1 MPSGNGGMGRGS
13 DTRIYA
19 PRSESNHMYSNND
32 EDSYRHGIGD
42 KEEFERKRDEKMR
55 EKEETKTV
63 GDTPHLRIEIDKP
76 EEEPMMED
84 MGSPQEEENPDMYN
98 PEQAAAQTDMSSM
111 AGPIGIG
118 GPNLSQ
124 AIGAQTNGVM
134 QQFATGEPMD
144 LAFRLLKATERC
156 YTCQGSGEITVP
168 FDPNTAPITCTNC
181 GGSGVIR
188 SKHPGSEDEGQGQVR
203 YQTVGSAPV
212 EGMKLE
218 QGILVPHTYNAPA
231 MFNTRKDSD
240 KPRLSETPTFAGTPF
255 GGMFT
260 TSEPM
265 ADAWSTLMKN
275 EPGPPPKK
283 DSETMDEYM
292 QRISGPF
299 GALPTPP
306 RQVTAAPY
314 IQKPK
319 VQSFDPQFQQ
329 KNTSELMDGAW
340 STLMKARDQSWQQP
354 KYDGPPGGRKPHIAT
369 SIRSKRQSRTLSPRT
384 EHGGLTEA
392 PLAVEMG
399 HLGLST
405 KQPLR
410 LFPGK
415 YRQQLGQ
422 RHQRALMGNI
432 SMPHQPHNIE
442 QRTPTAPGPMGS
454 GKIPRLAG
462 EMAAVKSRP
471 KAVAKSELQE
481 MGMLLKS
488 AKDYLHISQLRRIIR
503 DMKKIVER
511 QDRMKKGSNKNKKA
525 GHRGE
530 STNPQGATDDPES
543 DEMSSS
549 GMPGHVFAAR
559 GSGRVA

>member
-42 KEEFERKRDEKMR
+42 KEEFERKRDEKIR
-55 EKEETKTV
+55 QKEETKTV

-76 EEEPMMED
+76 EEDPMMGD

-134 QQFATGEPMD
+134 QQFATGEPM
-144 LAFRLLKATERC
+144 
-156 YTCQGSGEITVP
+156 
-168 FDPNTAPITCTNC
+168 
-181 GGSGVIR
+181 
-188 SKHPGSEDEGQGQVR
+188 ED
-203 YQTVGSAPV
+203 
-212 EGMKLE
+212 
-218 QGILVPHTYNAPA
+218 
-231 MFNTRKDSD
+231 
-240 KPRLSETPTFAGTPF
+240 
-255 GGMFT
+255 
-260 TSEPM
+260 
-265 ADAWSTLMKN
+265 
-275 EPGPPPKK
+275 
-283 DSETMDEYM
+283 
-292 QRISGPF
+292 
-299 GALPTPP
+299 
-306 RQVTAAPY
+306 
-314 IQKPK
+314 
-319 VQSFDPQFQQ
+319 
-329 KNTSELMDGAW
+329 AW

-410 LFPGK
+410 LFPAK

-442 QRTPTAPGPMGS
+442 QRTPTPPGPMGS

-462 EMAAVKSRP
+462 EMAGVKSRP

-481 MGMLLKS
+481 MNMLLKS

-511 QDRMKKGSNKNKKA
+511 QDRMKKAPLSRGSNKNKEA

-530 STNPQGATDDPES
+530 TTNPQGATDDPES

>member
-42 KEEFERKRDEKMR
+42 KEEFERKRDEKIR
-55 EKEETKTV
+55 QKEETKTV

-76 EEEPMMED
+76 EEDPMMED

-134 QQFATGEPMD
+134 QQFATGEPM
-144 LAFRLLKATERC
+144 
-156 YTCQGSGEITVP
+156 
-168 FDPNTAPITCTNC
+168 
-181 GGSGVIR
+181 
-188 SKHPGSEDEGQGQVR
+188 ED
-203 YQTVGSAPV
+203 
-212 EGMKLE
+212 
-218 QGILVPHTYNAPA
+218 
-231 MFNTRKDSD
+231 
-240 KPRLSETPTFAGTPF
+240 
-255 GGMFT
+255 
-260 TSEPM
+260 
-265 ADAWSTLMKN
+265 
-275 EPGPPPKK
+275 
-283 DSETMDEYM
+283 
-292 QRISGPF
+292 
-299 GALPTPP
+299 
-306 RQVTAAPY
+306 
-314 IQKPK
+314 
-319 VQSFDPQFQQ
+319 
-329 KNTSELMDGAW
+329 AW

-410 LFPGK
+410 LFPAK

-442 QRTPTAPGPMGS
+442 QRTPTPPGPMGS

-462 EMAAVKSRP
+462 EMAGVKSRP

-481 MGMLLKS
+481 MNMLLKS

-511 QDRMKKGSNKNKKA
+511 QDRMKKAPLSRGSNKNKEA

-530 STNPQGATDDPES
+530 TTNPQGATDDPES

>member
-240 KPRLSETPTFAGTPF
+240 KPRLSETPTFAGTLF
-255 GGMFT
+255 GGLFT
-260 TSEPM
+260 
-265 ADAWSTLMKN
+265 
-275 EPGPPPKK
+275 
-283 DSETMDEYM
+283 
-292 QRISGPF
+292 
-299 GALPTPP
+299 
-306 RQVTAAPY
+306 
-314 IQKPK
+314 
-319 VQSFDPQFQQ
+319 
-329 KNTSELMDGAW
+329 TSELMDGAW

-471 KAVAKSELQE
+471 KAVVKAPRPTDEFGNELPLHVQPHSVSDRANYIRYMQSLERQGLPFPPNPLKPKQTMKSELQE
-481 MGMLLKS
+481 MGTLLKS

>member
-42 KEEFERKRDEKMR
+42 KEEFERKRDEKIR
-55 EKEETKTV
+55 QKEETKTV
-63 GDTPHLRIEIDKP
+63 GDMPHLRIEIDKP

-134 QQFATGEPMD
+134 QQFATGEPM
-144 LAFRLLKATERC
+144 E
-156 YTCQGSGEITVP
+156 
-168 FDPNTAPITCTNC
+168 
-181 GGSGVIR
+181 
-188 SKHPGSEDEGQGQVR
+188 
-203 YQTVGSAPV
+203 
-212 EGMKLE
+212 
-218 QGILVPHTYNAPA
+218 
-231 MFNTRKDSD
+231 
-240 KPRLSETPTFAGTPF
+240 
-255 GGMFT
+255 
-260 TSEPM
+260 
-265 ADAWSTLMKN
+265 DAWSTLMKSSLKN
-275 EPGPPPKK
+275 
-283 DSETMDEYM
+283 
-292 QRISGPF
+292 I
-299 GALPTPP
+299 
-306 RQVTAAPY
+306 
-314 IQKPK
+314 KPK
-319 VQSFDPQFQQ
+319 QNKP
-329 KNTSELMDGAW
+329 
-340 STLMKARDQSWQQP
+340 WQQP
-354 KYDGPPGGRKPHIAT
+354 KYDGPPGGRRPDLAT
-369 SIRSKRQSRTLSPRT
+369 SLRSSRQARTLSPRT
-384 EHGGLTEA
+384 EHGGQTES

-422 RHQRALMGNI
+422 RQQRALMGNI
-432 SMPHQPHNIE
+432 SMPHQPHNVE
-442 QRTPTAPGPMGS
+442 QRTPTKPGFMGS
-454 GKIPRLAG
+454 GRIPRLAG
-462 EMAAVKSRP
+462 EMK
-471 KAVAKSELQE
+471 KAELKE

>member
-13 DTRIYA
+13 DTRIYS

-32 EDSYRHGIGD
+32 DDSYRHGIGD

-63 GDTPHLRIEIDKP
+63 GDAPHLRIEIDKP
-76 EEEPMMED
+76 EEDPMMGD

-144 LAFRLLKATERC
+144 LAFRLLKTTEMC
-156 YTCQGSGEITVP
+156 YTCQGSGEIDVP
-168 FDPNTAPITCTNC
+168 FDSGPPITCTNC

-188 SKHPGSEDEGQGQVR
+188 PKHPGSEDERQSIERQL
-203 YQTVGSAPV
+203 QHIVGSAPV

-218 QGILVPHTYNAPA
+218 QGRLEPSTYNAPVL
-231 MFNTRKDSD
+231 FNTRTDKD
-240 KPRLSETPTFAGTPF
+240 ETPTF
-255 GGMFT
+255 GGIPYNENTYFT
-260 TSEPM
+260 TGEP
-265 ADAWSTLMKN
+265 
-275 EPGPPPKK
+275 
-283 DSETMDEYM
+283 
-292 QRISGPF
+292 
-299 GALPTPP
+299 
-306 RQVTAAPY
+306 
-314 IQKPK
+314 
-319 VQSFDPQFQQ
+319 
-329 KNTSELMDGAW
+329 MDGAW

-442 QRTPTAPGPMGS
+442 QRTPTSPGPMGS

-462 EMAAVKSRP
+462 EMASGKGRS
-471 KAVAKSELQE
+471 KAVVKAPRPTDEFGNELPLHVQPESDKAAYIRYMQSLQRQGLPFPPNPLKPEQTVKAELQE

-488 AKDYLHISQLRRIIR
+488 AKDYLHISQLRRMIR

-511 QDRMKKGSNKNKKA
+511 QDRMKKEVNKKKNT

-549 GMPGHVFAAR
+549 GMPGHVFVGR
-559 GSGRVA
+559 GSGGTP